1 MNFKNK
7 SDTLEFTEAM
17 LAQLVPTNKDAAK
30 WHTAMCVIFPKYE
43 IDTAARIAGFVAQC
57 AHESN
62 EFKSLEENLNYSE
75 ESLKKVF
82 GRYFGPGKRDAK
94 EYAKKPEKIANY
106 VYQDEF
112 RTAKMGN
119 TKPGDGWL
127 FRGRGLKQLT
137 GRDNYTA
144 FGKSVGMTAEEAA
157 VYVATEKGAI
167 ESACWFWNAKKLN
180 AVADTG
186 DIVKMTKIIN
196 GGDIGLDDR
205 KKRFEKA
212 LAVLGS
218 GESASSIVSVA
229 KAVVSA
235 VEKAVEKVT
244 SSSDVDLD
252 TTLNIGSTGATVK
265 ALQAK
270 LGIGAD
276 GAFGL
281 GTNRALKAWQAKNGL
296 VADGVAGPATLKKMF
311 A

>member
-7 SDTLEFTEAM
+7 TEMVEFTEAM
-17 LAQLVPTNKDAAK
+17 LAQLVPTNKSVGK
-30 WHTAMCVIFPKYE
+30 WHTAMCDIFPKYE
-43 IDTAARIAGFVAQC
+43 INTAARIAGFVAQC

-75 ESLKKVF
+75 ESLKKTF

-94 EYAKKPEKIANY
+94 EYAKNPEKIANY

-144 FGKSVGMTAEEAA
+144 FGKTVDMTAEEAA
-157 VYVATEKGAI
+157 VYVATEQGAI

-212 LAVLGS
+212 LSVLS
-218 GESASSIVSVA
+218 GAASTAA
-229 KAVVSA
+229 KAPAAAKSTA
-235 VEKAVEKVT
+235 P
-244 SSSDVDLD
+244 SNLDLS
-252 TTLNIGSTGATVK
+252 TTLTVGSIGDTVK
-265 ALQAK
+265 ALQTK

-281 GTNRALKAWQAKNGL
+281 GTSRAVKAWQAKNGL
-296 VADGVAGPATLKKMF
+296 VDDGVAGPETLAKMF

>member
-7 SDTLEFTEAM
+7 NDVTEFTESM
-17 LAQLVPTNKDAAK
+17 LSQLVPSNKDAAK
-30 WHTAMCVIFPKYE
+30 WHTAMCAIFPKYS

-75 ESLKKVF
+75 ESLNKVF
-82 GRYFGPGKRDAK
+82 GRYFGPGKRNAK
-94 EYAKKPEKIANY
+94 EYAKNPEKIANY

-112 RTAKMGN
+112 RSSKMGN
-119 TKPGDGWL
+119 TKAGDGWL

-180 AVADTG
+180 DVADTG

-212 LAVLGS
+212 LAVLG
-218 GESASSIVSVA
+218 G
-229 KAVVSA
+229 KVSA
-235 VEKAVEKVT
+235 APVT
-244 SSSDVDLD
+244 QSTAPAGLDLSS
-252 TTLNIGSTGATVK
+252 TLTIGSSGNTVK

-276 GAFGL
+276 GEFGL
-281 GTNRALKAWQAKNGL
+281 GTNRAVKAWQAKNGL